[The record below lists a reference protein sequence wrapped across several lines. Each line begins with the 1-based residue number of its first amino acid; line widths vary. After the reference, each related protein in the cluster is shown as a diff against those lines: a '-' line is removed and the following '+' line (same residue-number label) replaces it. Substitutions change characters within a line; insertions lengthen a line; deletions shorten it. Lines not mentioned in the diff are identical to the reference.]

1 MAGVKGHRV
10 TAAEILTIH
19 VRVNA
24 LTAQA
29 EQMYDG
35 RPMPEEDLL
44 ELQTTEIDR
53 CLMALASGA
62 RLASPTGDP
71 GSAPEQ
77 DYIISAPT
85 RRGARASSQS
95 GYAPGTTTSS
105 VSARDNWQN
114 NYGFDVVGD
123 VVRTASCPAE
133 NRQTTANIW
142 HKFAKRLSKR
152 ALILRRWRYFGAT
165 GMVIMYSRTKGSG
178 IMNWCKNVAGL
189 TNHLQSKKPLT
200 AGGHGLWPWAGW

>member
-1 MAGVKGHRV
+1 MAGVKGHWV
-10 TAAEILTIH
+10 TAAQILTIH
-19 VRVNA
+19 VRIDA

-62 RLASPTGDP
+62 RLAPPTGDP

-85 RRGARASSQS
+85 RRGAKGKQ
-95 GYAPGTTTSS
+95 P
-105 VSARDNWQN
+105 
-114 NYGFDVVGD
+114 VGL
-123 VVRTASCPAE
+123 CP
-133 NRQTTANIW
+133 R
-142 HKFAKRLSKR
+142 HKNK
-152 ALILRRWRYFGAT
+152 FGL
-165 GMVIMYSRTKGSG
+165 
-178 IMNWCKNVAGL
+178 C
-189 TNHLQSKKPLT
+189 P
-200 AGGHGLWPWAGW
+200 